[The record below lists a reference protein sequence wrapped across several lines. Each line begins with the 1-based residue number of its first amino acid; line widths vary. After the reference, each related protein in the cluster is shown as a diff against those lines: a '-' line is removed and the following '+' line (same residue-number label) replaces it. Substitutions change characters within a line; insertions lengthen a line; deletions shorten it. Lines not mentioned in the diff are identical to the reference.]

1 VFSAILPL
9 IFDNMASSM
18 LQSRQTTESVRNIR
32 LNIIPIVSSG
42 IEQTLLLRDI
52 MLRFAGLS
60 VDLILLDLNLYNEG
74 PLTAVSLLFF
84 SCPTSQV
91 GRSLDMRNG
100 PKCFDKGKIGTVSL
114 NRNSS
119 TTCPKYERIGKR
131 T

>member
-84 SCPTSQV
+84 FLS
-91 GRSLDMRNG
+91 N
-100 PKCFDKGKIGTVSL
+100 
-114 NRNSS
+114 
-119 TTCPKYERIGKR
+119 
-131 T
+131 

>member
-1 VFSAILPL
+1 
-9 IFDNMASSM
+9 MASSM

-84 SCPTSQV
+84 FLS
-91 GRSLDMRNG
+91 N
-100 PKCFDKGKIGTVSL
+100 
-114 NRNSS
+114 
-119 TTCPKYERIGKR
+119 
-131 T
+131 

>member
-1 VFSAILPL
+1 
-9 IFDNMASSM
+9 
-18 LQSRQTTESVRNIR
+18 

-84 SCPTSQV
+84 FLS
-91 GRSLDMRNG
+91 N
-100 PKCFDKGKIGTVSL
+100 
-114 NRNSS
+114 
-119 TTCPKYERIGKR
+119 
-131 T
+131 

>member
-1 VFSAILPL
+1 
-9 IFDNMASSM
+9 M

-84 SCPTSQV
+84 FLS
-91 GRSLDMRNG
+91 N
-100 PKCFDKGKIGTVSL
+100 
-114 NRNSS
+114 
-119 TTCPKYERIGKR
+119 
-131 T
+131 